1 MTDNTQLTPAYGYDT
16 ERMIFSEPIIGTI
29 PDSKPAISF
38 KRITISTRNEDGSI
52 GELIIPTERIF
63 SFGVSENISQ
73 DTGKINGYV
82 MPLCLFN
89 RDGATKEEKEWVKT
103 FENIVEKCKDH
114 LIDNKDEIEQYDLER
129 RDLKKLNCLYYKKD
143 KGKVVEGTGP
153 TLYAKLIT
161 SKKQENK
168 IVTMFFDNA
177 DKQIQG
183 IDLLGKYCYA
193 KAAIKIESIFIGN
206 KISLQLKLYECEVEL
221 MQSGM
226 KRLLPRPNS
235 VNRVLTKVSSNK
247 PPLPDGDGGD
257 DDEVGSLDGDFNDMV
272 VEDSKQ
278 KKPIKKVIKKVIKKK
293 QPDN

>member
-1 MTDNTQLTPAYGYDT
+1 MTDNTQLTPACGYDT

-168 IVTMFFDNA
+168 IVTMFFDNT

-247 PPLPDGDGGD
+247 PPLPDGGD

-278 KKPIKKVIKKVIKKK
+278 KKPIKKIIKKVIKKK